1 MRKPVWKIFLLG
13 ALIGVLSFLV
23 VYGVTPLDP
32 TRVNWIGLGYDEW
45 DIQQRYAGWMA
56 YRNSDWRFPLG
67 DANA

>member
-32 TRVNWIGLGYDEW
+32 TRVN
-45 DIQQRYAGWMA
+45 
-56 YRNSDWRFPLG
+56 
-67 DANA
+67 